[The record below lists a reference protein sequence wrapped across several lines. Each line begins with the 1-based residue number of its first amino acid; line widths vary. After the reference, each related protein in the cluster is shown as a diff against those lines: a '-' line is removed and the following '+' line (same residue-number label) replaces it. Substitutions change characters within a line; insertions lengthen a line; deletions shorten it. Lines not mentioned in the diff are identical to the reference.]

1 MQGKR
6 KKDNTDKYVQICN
19 HNELN
24 INKLQMMLNKRD
36 DVKVSIFL
44 PKIGAPGFSSD
55 TSSRH
60 QVSIIF
66 TKPTQSHVS
75 YHTRYQLFFNQMIF
89 FIEILNACFECESY
103 SIYRYIHYT
112 DTSKN

>member
-1 MQGKR
+1 
-6 KKDNTDKYVQICN
+6 
-19 HNELN
+19 
-24 INKLQMMLNKRD
+24 MMLNKRD

-60 QVSIIF
+60 QVSIIL

-89 FIEILNACFECESY
+89 FVEILMLALNVKV
-103 SIYRYIHYT
+103 IHYT